1 MGPRTNNSTMLY
13 AWRNLL
19 LNKEIIMRVKV
30 DQVKCG
36 TIGICVKE
44 CPQVFRFQPGSKKA
58 MVIVDEVP
66 SGLEQKC
73 REVAKMCPNEA
84 IIIEE

>member
-1 MGPRTNNSTMLY
+1 MKAR
-13 AWRNLL
+13 
-19 LNKEIIMRVKV
+19 V
-30 DQVKCG
+30 DQMKCE

-58 MVIVDEVP
+58 TVIVDEIP
-66 SGLEQKC
+66 PALEEKC
-73 REVAKMCPNEA
+73 RQVAKMCPTEA

>member
-1 MGPRTNNSTMLY
+1 
-13 AWRNLL
+13 
-19 LNKEIIMRVKV
+19 MRARV
-30 DQVKCG
+30 DQLKCE

-58 MVIVDEVP
+58 TVIVEEIP
-66 SGLEQKC
+66 LALEEKC
-73 REVAKMCPNEA
+73 RKVARMCPSEA